1 MGASSSSSLEA
12 FDSAARSVVRA
23 HARSTNIDRV
33 LRASA
38 QETTVVIR
46 IVVLGRK
53 ASGKT
58 TFTRQARTLFSA
70 ATKGGAPGAFSEDEV
85 AGARALMQSVALTT
99 MQSLLRIANEHGF
112 RVEDAAAEEA
122 VRHAPVKGGVPPGL
136 VPAINSLW
144 REEPAIERAWELRG
158 STVNDIPANAAYFV
172 QRVGAAASAS
182 FKPDSTDLIKLYF
195 PTHGIIETR
204 TSLPAGRIFRAV
216 NFYDV
221 GSTGMTGSASRY
233 RRISELFL
241 DARAVLYCVSLAD
254 YDVTTTVD
262 GELVNKLAEAI
273 KEYERLLSS
282 SSWER
287 CMIILLFTHRD
298 L

>member
-1 MGASSSSSLEA
+1 MGASSSSSLDS
-12 FDSAARSVVRA
+12 FDQAARSVVRA
-23 HARSTNIDRV
+23 HARSMNIDRV

-46 IVVLGRK
+46 VVVLGRK

-70 ATKGGAPGAFSEDEV
+70 QKKNGPAAFTEDEI
-85 AGARALMQSVALTT
+85 GKARALMHSVALTT
-99 MQSLLRIANEHGF
+99 MQSLLRIADECGF
-112 RVEDAAAEEA
+112 HIDSAAEAEA
-122 VRHAPVKGGVPPGL
+122 VRHATVRGGVPPSL
-136 VPAINSLW
+136 VPALNALW
-144 REEPAIERAWELRG
+144 REEPAIERAWEHR
-158 STVNDIPANAAYFV
+158 STTINDIPANAAYFV
-172 QRVGAAASAS
+172 QRVGAAAGET
-182 FKPDSTDLIKLYF
+182 FKPDATDLIKLYF
-195 PTHGIIETR
+195 PTHGISETR
-204 TSLPAGRIFRAV
+204 TMLPAGRIFRAV

-221 GSTGMTGSASRY
+221 GSTGVTGSASRY
-233 RRISELFL
+233 RRISELFV

-262 GELVNKLAEAI
+262 GELVNKLGEAI

-282 SSWER
+282 SAWER

-298 L
+298 M